1 MLICGSLWWDC
12 NYYFRI
18 SSRECLL
25 DVLFFCMNFRVSNSM
40 KIRRF
45 RWNRNNRNKF
55 IGINNVFT
63 LKFYNWNWLLD
74 VVGGYLLLRSFEALN
89 LEFQVSRSFYFF
101 TGGKLMYI
109 YLHIDVAMCLF
120 AIVEILKVTLI
131 IIEKCKK
138 H

>member
-18 SSRECLL
+18 SSRERLL

-63 LKFYNWNWLLD
+63 LDLYNRNWLLD
-74 VVGGYLLLRSFEALN
+74 VVTVNPLNLKWYLL
-89 LEFQVSRSFYFF
+89 EFSADPSIFL
-101 TGGKLMYI
+101 KEEKMSMYI
-109 YLHIDVAMCLF
+109 YLYIDVAMVLL
-120 AIVEILKVTLI
+120 ALVEILRITLI
-131 IIEKCKK
+131 IIEKCKR

>member
-1 MLICGSLWWDC
+1 MLICGSLGWYC

-18 SSRECLL
+18 SSRERLL

-40 KIRRF
+40 KISRF

-63 LKFYNWNWLLD
+63 LDLYNRNWLLD
-74 VVGGYLLLRSFEALN
+74 VVTVNPLN
-89 LEFQVSRSFYFF
+89 LKWHLLEFSADPSIFL
-101 TGGKLMYI
+101 KEEKMSMYI
-109 YLHIDVAMCLF
+109 YLYIDVAMVLL
-120 AIVEILKVTLI
+120 ALVEILRITLI
-131 IIEKCKK
+131 IIEKCKR